1 MVVACSFKQVIIR
14 ALLLAY
20 FTGGSSSFISTEAL
34 PSRSY
39 SLPMASSSMSANALS
54 IGPNHLRTIVRDA
67 SRQVG
72 CDVHGIVWLEHLNL
86 VVGDMEIA
94 KQFYVEFLGLSI
106 DTNVKHFNLGQQQF
120 HLAANSDPPQ
130 RITGSVCLT
139 VPSLSNI
146 RQRTQSARDALS
158 GTLFSINEFDNPK
171 MMSVTCPWGNTFHLY
186 DISIDDD
193 NEMIDQHPSPRK
205 MVNLHREG
213 GAYGPTRMAV
223 RGQPG
228 IRAIEIA
235 CRKGTANKIAQFYK
249 EYLNCT
255 AIKSERFEAISI
267 SLGQGIQLIFVEND
281 SITDQDLESMNG
293 VHVSHYIHI
302 FVR

>member
-1 MVVACSFKQVIIR
+1 MVVASWSLKPVVR
-14 ALLLAY
+14 ALFLAY
-20 FTGGSSSFISTEAL
+20 FTACSSGFISPQVL
-34 PSRSY
+34 SSRSY
-39 SLPMASSSMSANALS
+39 QLPMASSSVSTDTLS
-54 IGPNHLRTIVRDA
+54 IGPDHLRTIVQDA
-67 SRQVG
+67 SRQEG
-72 CDVHGIVWLEHLNL
+72 CDANGIVWLEHLNL
-86 VVGDMEIA
+86 VVGDMEMA

-120 HLAANSDPPQ
+120 HLAANGDPPQ
-130 RITGSVCLT
+130 QITGSICLT

-146 RQRTQSARDALS
+146 QQRTQSARDALS
-158 GTLFSINEFDNPK
+158 GTLFSINERHPK

-193 NEMIDQHPSPRK
+193 NKVIDQHPSPHK

-213 GAYGPTRMAV
+213 GEFGPTRMAV

-228 IRAIEIA
+228 IKAIEIA
-235 CRKGTANKIAQFYK
+235 CREGTVNKIAQFYEK
-249 EYLNCT
+249 YLNCT
-255 AIKSERFEAISI
+255 VIKSKRFGAISV
-267 SLGQGIQLIFVEND
+267 SLGQGIQLVFVEND

-293 VHVSHYIHI
+293 VHVSQYLI